1 MKTWSLDGLNLVS
14 PSSVK
19 TCKWRKNGRNAT
31 ALNASVHCR
40 LDYYNAISAGTAA
53 TLIKWLVSYSVY
65 ISNPYHIMP
74 IVQVF
79 TGSESFQDCLPRVE
93 MCPWLY
99 SCTSTGAVRPTGKKI
114 RGHPHFT
121 VQSASPRYTP
131 LPRVQTSTGRRNF
144 AFYGRTV
151 PTTIL
156 TCAQKRAS
164 SQLSLYRYEHF
175 LRMNCLRFR
184 FVCVSLIG
192 PVYLS

>member
-65 ISNPYHIMP
+65 ISK
-74 IVQVF
+74 
-79 TGSESFQDCLPRVE
+79 
-93 MCPWLY
+93 PWPHHAD
-99 SCTSTGAVRPTGKKI
+99 STGIHRQRVVSRLPSSCGNVSVALFLHIYRSCASHWKKI
-114 RGHPHFT
+114 RGHPHSI

-164 SQLSLYRYEHF
+164 SQLSLPHGTV
-175 LRMNCLRFR
+175 N
-184 FVCVSLIG
+184 
-192 PVYLS
+192 